1 MKRMTSARI
10 RFCECVIAWCQ
21 TVLQDQLIWL
31 ELTSEEVFTS
41 LNTEDHSATMSS
53 LATARLMQDM
63 KEIDKYSL
71 LGVSCGLDAED
82 ALCVD
87 ALIFGDVGTRYES
100 GIFTV
105 RLKFSEDYPFAPPVV
120 KFASEMF
127 HPNINQNG
135 QIELDILEKDNW
147 LPTYSLTSILTSI
160 KSLLSEPCPSWPHP
174 ANPEATDLF
183 LQNRCQYNTKVKAI
197 VEKTLCENGKGSTVE
212 VEARCDTDAVLE
224 ETGLRKPE
232 LLDLTSKVVKLG
244 RNERAGDGLKKEESL
259 DEKTKVTNLKKRL
272 SFKAIKSRFTKQKKE
287 ETEETP
293 EGGEEETRE
302 EGKAKK

>member
-1 MKRMTSARI
+1 MR
-10 RFCECVIAWCQ
+10 
-21 TVLQDQLIWL
+21 
-31 ELTSEEVFTS
+31 
-41 LNTEDHSATMSS
+41 
-53 LATARLMQDM
+53 DM

-82 ALCVD
+82 ALRVD

-127 HPNINQNG
+127 HPNINKNG
-135 QIELDILEKDNW
+135 QIELDILKKDNW
-147 LPTYSLTSILTSI
+147 LPSYSLTSILTSI

-197 VEKTLCENGKGSTVE
+197 VERTLCENGKGSTVE
-212 VEARCDTDAVLE
+212 VEARCDTDTVLE
-224 ETGLRKPE
+224 EVGLRKPE
-232 LLDLTSKVVKLG
+232 LVDLTSKVVNLR
-244 RNERAGDGLKKEESL
+244 RNSMFSSPRTKSKCKGNVEEAEKEVSAVPKEKRRDSKVTILKNSLARMFSRRESGSRQCYIFSLSSFFHSSSLPLKQKALSCTSAWKKE
-259 DEKTKVTNLKKRL
+259 R
-272 SFKAIKSRFTKQKKE
+272 
-287 ETEETP
+287 
-293 EGGEEETRE
+293 
-302 EGKAKK
+302 

>member
-1 MKRMTSARI
+1 MR
-10 RFCECVIAWCQ
+10 
-21 TVLQDQLIWL
+21 
-31 ELTSEEVFTS
+31 
-41 LNTEDHSATMSS
+41 
-53 LATARLMQDM
+53 DM

-82 ALCVD
+82 ALRVD

-127 HPNINQNG
+127 HPNINKNG

-160 KSLLSEPCPSWPHP
+160 KSLLSEPFPSWPRP

-183 LQNRCQYNTKVKAI
+183 LHNRCQYNTKVKAI

-212 VEARCDTDAVLE
+212 VEARCDTDTVLE
-224 ETGLRKPE
+224 EIGLRKPE

-302 EGKAKK
+302 EGEAKK